1 MNELAL
7 LFFAVICIGAFLVL
21 LESEKMINEQKKD
34 KYDDK

>member
-7 LFFAVICIGAFLVL
+7 LFFAVICIGGWLVL
-21 LESEKMINEQKKD
+21 IESEKMINEQKKD

>member
-21 LESEKMINEQKKD
+21 LESEKMIMTKRRINTND
-34 KYDDK
+34 K

>member
-1 MNELAL
+1 MNELAS
-7 LFFAVICIGAFLVL
+7 LFFVVICIGAFLVL

>member
-1 MNELAL
+1 MNELTL